1 MPTPNWDSLAEI
13 IDNIDTQWAVRGS
26 LSVENVNDLTNI
38 LEQIQPFLAGEG
50 SQLDVNIALEMYMK
64 IHKMMGREI
73 GQSSEDVDETPDT
86 GEMYATCPWC
96 GEEVTGTE
104 MGEVKQGMI
113 AHYKAKHPK
122 EYAEL
127 KAR

>member
-1 MPTPNWDSLAEI
+1 MPIPNWDSLAEI
-13 IDNIDTQWAVRGS
+13 MDNIDTQWAVRGS
-26 LSVENVNDLTNI
+26 LSVDNVNDLTNI

-50 SQLDVNIALEMYMK
+50 SQLDVNIAYEMYMK
-64 IHKMMGREI
+64 IRKMMGRDI

-96 GEEVTGTE
+96 NEEVTGTE
-104 MGEVKQGMI
+104 MEAVKQGMI
-113 AHYKAKHPK
+113 AHYKAQHPQ